1 MQQFL
6 SKIKLFHALAGTG
19 GDFSSTLHVPAGLV
33 HFLQETLCQH
43 ILMLPAAARGYIAPL
58 FSKSTQK
65 TACLWV
71 QIPFYILT
79 CPILGMCLFTSGK
92 IYNFLGTF
100 LTVNSYIPKPISF
113 IPSSLLSAR
122 LLPIRRCTS
131 CQNGL
136 LPTRLLLPNQCT
148 PYQVPLTRSHIPRFP
163 AGISHDT
170 YVISF

>member
-1 MQQFL
+1 M
-6 SKIKLFHALAGTG
+6 
-19 GDFSSTLHVPAGLV
+19 

-100 LTVNSYIPKPISF
+100 LTVNSYIPKPMSF
-113 IPSSLLSAR
+113 IPRQLIANTPFASKPMR
-122 LLPIRRCTS
+122 LLPIRWCTS
-131 CQNGL
+131 CQNGFCQHTFMLSATPVGTFHPHLMSLRRPVGTFHPL
-136 LPTRLLLPNQCT
+136 LM
-148 PYQVPLTRSHIPRFP
+148 SPRRPVGTFHP
-163 AGISHDT
+163 HLMSLRRPVGI
-170 YVISF
+170 